1 MPKQTCFLTEIA
13 PADFGLGVGSA
24 LPDGRLRPV
33 SLCADATRESASV
46 FGAVKALSSVADQR
60 AALKGLAHF
69 VKLAHLGKPFNQLQ
83 LDKKTVHEAFEPFFC
98 EVTQK
103 EETIWR
109 YRHGD
114 IRILFY
120 YASGKMVLLAD
131 ALAKRSD
138 KLSEKEK
145 NNAKQAVK
153 KFLEAS
159 QSEGVIQWVD

>member
-1 MPKQTCFLTEIA
+1 MPKQVCFLTEIA
-13 PADFGLGVGSA
+13 LADFGLGGGSA
-24 LPDGRLRPV
+24 LPDDRFRPV
-33 SLCADATRESASV
+33 SLCADASRESARV
-46 FGAVKALSSVADQR
+46 FGAVKGLSSAADQR

-103 EETIWR
+103 EETVWR

-114 IRILFY
+114 IRILFF
-120 YASGKMVLLAD
+120 YASGKLVLLAD
-131 ALAKRSD
+131 VLAKRSD

-145 NNAKQAVK
+145 NKARQAVK
-153 KFLEAS
+153 AFLEAS
-159 QSEGVIQWVD
+159 RSEGGIQWVE